1 LSFLEQLVQL
11 PLLQQLVSLVL
22 SHALES
28 ENFLRWQKRVLLLVL
43 VVGFLLFGRHLNW
56 VSIFVAGVPVAAP
69 PATRLLLQA
78 RIESIWLFFAFLEKA
93 QVDIED
99 FLDVRILRL
108 LVGLLVQFA
117 KEFLS
122 VRPDLS
128 RAASSN
134 SLFDPIPVLSI
145 QTQRVQECL
154 VFLRCPTPL

>member
-1 LSFLEQLVQL
+1 M
-11 PLLQQLVSLVL
+11 
-22 SHALES
+22 
-28 ENFLRWQKRVLLLVL
+28 
-43 VVGFLLFGRHLNW
+43 FGRHLNW

-122 VRPDLS
+122 VRPDLG
-128 RAASSN
+128 
-134 SLFDPIPVLSI
+134 
-145 QTQRVQECL
+145 
-154 VFLRCPTPL
+154 